1 MLLRRFLDTSFRN
14 VENVRSGMELVEIF
28 EDGSE
33 ESLTSFM
40 DVEVARKPVMRT
52 SDGGGGDGPSESER
66 PMPLVPVRRLPTTRY
81 LEMKCPVPKLMLWVD
96 GMLAPALNRPL
107 FINLSGAFD
116 LGVSRPRP
124 TPTPWPVQSEAPE
137 GGKRRSLSES
147 GGACD
152 AGMGS
157 DDDNDD
163 GSGDECMMHSAVNS
177 SGRGAASHVDL
188 DEVATH
194 RWHGQRRPSSATSWA
209 ATTAGGFSSPSAGS
223 PREQSSPPMLPT
235 KRTRPVSAWPHS
247 APGTSQG
254 DITDVLGDVLGEWQ
268 LESPPKRA
276 SLLHATPARPAPS
289 RTVDGRYHAAAA
301 SDEGHSDVCGASGAA
316 RKAMATEGAA
326 TAVALAGGPTV
337 GAPPAAEAAVADSK
351 APSAVTSAPSASAAL
366 SLAASSSTAAPSTG
380 DLGAESGAQP
390 PAPPPSPVV
399 GRSVPRDVFGGT
411 FKRKLRDE
419 HSASSAINSMMRSME
434 NDLLAMH
441 LEARP
446 AKFMRCTSG
455 FA

>member
-1 MLLRRFLDTSFRN
+1 
-14 VENVRSGMELVEIF
+14 MELVEIF

-40 DVEVARKPVMRT
+40 DVEVVRKPVMRT

-81 LEMKCPVPKLMLWVD
+81 LEMKCPLPKLMLWVD

-107 FINLSGAFD
+107 FINLSGAID

-124 TPTPWPVQSEAPE
+124 TPTPWPVHSEAPE

-147 GGACD
+147 GGAYD

-157 DDDNDD
+157 EDDNDD
-163 GSGDECMMHSAVNS
+163 GSGDEFMMVGS

-194 RWHGQRRPSSATSWA
+194 RWHGQRRASSAPSLA
-209 ATTAGGFSSPSAGS
+209 PTTAGGFSSPSAGS

-247 APGTSQG
+247 ARHSAPGSSQG
-254 DITDVLGDVLGEWQ
+254 DVTDVLGDVLGEWQ

-316 RKAMATEGAA
+316 RTAMATEGAA

-337 GAPPAAEAAVADSK
+337 GAPPAAESAVADSE
-351 APSAVTSAPSASAAL
+351 APSAAKSAPSASAAL

>member
-1 MLLRRFLDTSFRN
+1 
-14 VENVRSGMELVEIF
+14 
-28 EDGSE
+28 
-33 ESLTSFM
+33 
-40 DVEVARKPVMRT
+40 
-52 SDGGGGDGPSESER
+52 
-66 PMPLVPVRRLPTTRY
+66 
-81 LEMKCPVPKLMLWVD
+81 
-96 GMLAPALNRPL
+96 
-107 FINLSGAFD
+107 
-116 LGVSRPRP
+116 
-124 TPTPWPVQSEAPE
+124 
-137 GGKRRSLSES
+137 
-147 GGACD
+147 
-152 AGMGS
+152 
-157 DDDNDD
+157 
-163 GSGDECMMHSAVNS
+163 
-177 SGRGAASHVDL
+177 
-188 DEVATH
+188 
-194 RWHGQRRPSSATSWA
+194 
-209 ATTAGGFSSPSAGS
+209 
-223 PREQSSPPMLPT
+223 MLPT

-247 APGTSQG
+247 ACHSAPGTSQG
-254 DITDVLGDVLGEWQ
+254 DVTDVLGDVLGEWQ

-289 RTVDGRYHAAAA
+289 RTVDGCFHAAAA

-316 RKAMATEGAA
+316 GTAMATEGAA

-337 GAPPAAEAAVADSK
+337 GAPPAAEAAVADSE
-351 APSAVTSAPSASAAL
+351 APSAAKSAPSASAAL

-380 DLGAESGAQP
+380 DLGAESGAESGAQP

-399 GRSVPRDVFGGT
+399 GRSVPRDVFGGA

>member
-1 MLLRRFLDTSFRN
+1 
-14 VENVRSGMELVEIF
+14 MELVEIF

-81 LEMKCPVPKLMLWVD
+81 LEMKCPLPKLMLWVD

-107 FINLSGAFD
+107 FINLSGAID

-124 TPTPWPVQSEAPE
+124 TPTPWPVQSE

-147 GGACD
+147 GGAYD

-157 DDDNDD
+157 EDDNDD
-163 GSGDECMMHSAVNS
+163 GSGDEFMMVGT

-194 RWHGQRRPSSATSWA
+194 RWHGQRRPSSAPSLA
-209 ATTAGGFSSPSAGS
+209 PTTAGGFSSPSAGS

-247 APGTSQG
+247 ACHSAPGTSQG
-254 DITDVLGDVLGEWQ
+254 DVTDVLGDVLGEWQ

-289 RTVDGRYHAAAA
+289 RTVDGCFHAAAA

-316 RKAMATEGAA
+316 GTAMATEGAA
-326 TAVALAGGPTV
+326 AAVALAGGPTV
-337 GAPPAAEAAVADSK
+337 GAPPAAEAAVADSE
-351 APSAVTSAPSASAAL
+351 APSAAKSAPSASAAL
-366 SLAASSSTAAPSTG
+366 SLAASSSTAALSTG
-380 DLGAESGAQP
+380 DAGAESGAESGAQP

-399 GRSVPRDVFGGT
+399 GRSVPRDVFGGA

>member
-1 MLLRRFLDTSFRN
+1 
-14 VENVRSGMELVEIF
+14 MELVEIF

-107 FINLSGAFD
+107 FINLSGAID

-124 TPTPWPVQSEAPE
+124 TPTPWPVHSEAPE

-147 GGACD
+147 GGAYD

-157 DDDNDD
+157 EDDNDD
-163 GSGDECMMHSAVNS
+163 GSGDEFMMVGT

-194 RWHGQRRPSSATSWA
+194 RWHGQRRPSSAPSLA
-209 ATTAGGFSSPSAGS
+209 PTTAGGFSSPSAGS

-247 APGTSQG
+247 ARHSAPGSSQG
-254 DITDVLGDVLGEWQ
+254 DVTDVLGDVLGEWQ

-289 RTVDGRYHAAAA
+289 RTVDGCFHAAAA

-316 RKAMATEGAA
+316 GTAMATEGAA

-337 GAPPAAEAAVADSK
+337 GAPPAAEAAVADSE
-351 APSAVTSAPSASAAL
+351 APSAAKSAPSASAAL

-399 GRSVPRDVFGGT
+399 GRSVPRDVFGGA